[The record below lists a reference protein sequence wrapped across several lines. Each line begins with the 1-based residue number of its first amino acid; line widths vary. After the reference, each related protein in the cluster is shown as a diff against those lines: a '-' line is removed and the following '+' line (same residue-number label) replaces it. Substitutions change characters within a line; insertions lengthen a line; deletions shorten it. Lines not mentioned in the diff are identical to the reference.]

1 MRFVDVYTLPPL
13 TDQHPWGCPV
23 YVLESKL
30 QGNSKGIPKWEPRSR
45 LGVYLGHSPLHAGS
59 VALVLNPGTGHV
71 SPQYHLVFDDE
82 FFTVCHLRAGTV
94 PQNWRELVESS
105 SFSSTEEQYSLA
117 DT

>member
-94 PQNWRELVESS
+94 PQNWRELVELS